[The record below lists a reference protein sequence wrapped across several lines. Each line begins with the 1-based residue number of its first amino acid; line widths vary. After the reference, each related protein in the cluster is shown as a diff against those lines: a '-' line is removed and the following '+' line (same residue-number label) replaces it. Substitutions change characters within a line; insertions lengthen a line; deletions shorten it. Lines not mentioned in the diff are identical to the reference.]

1 MSVQPTHKKRAYI
14 PYVSIAFILVVVCA
28 GFAFLAPPSVQAQ
41 GAWKTTNI
49 GGIHYAVKRSTL
61 HPNRWQ
67 RDLQKTYDCQA
78 SCKIGFDDRMS
89 AVHLR
94 YKWAQLNPGSG
105 RYDFDDLG
113 AVLDKLHAHNK
124 MATLVVMGGK
134 YTPSWVI
141 KAGANHLSL
150 PAKTSDAFSQPF
162 VPLPWDSVYLQ
173 EYARLHT
180 ALAAYLKQRPTRYQT
195 VVLVKNGALTIHSG
209 ETRLMPAK
217 AFAKS
222 KSQKAAADLC
232 KGWAQAGYTES
243 RLLKA
248 LSISNAAITD
258 TFRDQYIGLAYVG
271 GSARF
276 PTVNGTGRCVSGGKN
291 KTMNSIIKQM
301 VKTYKKRAVINNT
314 VLTPTIGNPPIMT
327 WVKRNGGRIAFQVNR
342 QQVGCHENVKGQCSE
357 QLFAQTLQTAVAAGA
372 VFVEVHDGNI
382 KRYKDMLPQIDGQL
396 SQNWF
401 RSK

>member
-1 MSVQPTHKKRAYI
+1 MPRTKRNHAYLKYGWALLVLLI
-14 PYVSIAFILVVVCA
+14 CMCTAFIS
-28 GFAFLAPPSVQAQ
+28 GSFVQAQ

-49 GGIHYAVKRSTL
+49 GGIHYAVERSTL
-61 HPNRWQ
+61 HPNRWR
-67 RDLQKTYDCQA
+67 RDLQQTYDCNTN
-78 SCKIGFDDRMS
+78 CKVGFDNRMS

-94 YKWAQLNPGSG
+94 YKWAQINPRAG
-105 RYDFDDLG
+105 RYNFEDLG
-113 AVLDKLHAHNK
+113 AVLDTLHASNK
-124 MATLVVMGGK
+124 MATLVIMGGK

-141 KAGANHLSL
+141 DAGATHLPI

-162 VPLPWDSVYLQ
+162 VPAPWDPVYLR
-173 EYARLHT
+173 EYARVHA
-180 ALAAYLKQRPTRYQT
+180 ALAAYLKRSEARYKT

-217 AFAKS
+217 AFKLDASQNVAK
-222 KSQKAAADLC
+222 ALC
-232 KGWAQAGYTES
+232 TGWAQVGYSEN
-243 RLLKA
+243 RLLGA
-248 LSISNAAITD
+248 LRMSNAAIAD
-258 TFRDQYIGLAYVG
+258 AFRDQYLGLAYVG
-271 GSARF
+271 GFTRF
-276 PTVNGTGRCVSGGKN
+276 PTVTAQGNCVANGKN
-291 KTMNSIIKQM
+291 KTMSKLIKQM
-301 VKTYKKRAVINNT
+301 VKTYGKRSVINNT
-314 VLTPTIGNPPIMT
+314 VLTPKIGNPPIMN